1 MIKPHNFYN
10 KIIIVNLR
18 VPLLLGQIQD
28 NTSHIVLMLVP
39 VKCYDKQ
46 LFALILCTADIL

>member
-1 MIKPHNFYN
+1 MN
-10 KIIIVNLR
+10 VNLR

-28 NTSHIVLMLVP
+28 NTSHIVLLLVP

>member
-10 KIIIVNLR
+10 KIIIVNLG
-18 VPLLLGQIQD
+18 VPILLGQIQD
-28 NTSHIVLMLVP
+28 NTSHIFFMLAP